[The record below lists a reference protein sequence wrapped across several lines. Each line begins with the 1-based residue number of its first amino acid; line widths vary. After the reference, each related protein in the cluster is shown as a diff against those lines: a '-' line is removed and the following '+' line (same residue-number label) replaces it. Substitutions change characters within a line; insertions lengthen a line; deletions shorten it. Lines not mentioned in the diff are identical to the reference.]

1 MIVHTVI
8 PLLVA
13 FFVCAIMGP
22 RVISILTKQKM
33 KQTVREEGVKAHL
46 KKSGTPTMGGIMI
59 LISLFLGSIF
69 YVFRYSEIVPILILT
84 LGFGIIGFID
94 DYLKAIKKHSDGL
107 KASQKMILQIIV
119 TAGFALYLTFA
130 TNISLEMLIP
140 FSDGRMIDIGWFA
153 YILMFLAVIGTV
165 NGTNFTDG
173 LDGLATSVTVVVAT
187 FFTFVSLFLPRFVCV
202 MYSPEVFVFG
212 ATSTEFANV
221 YPLTAAMVGALLGFL
236 LFNRYPAKI
245 FMGDTGSLALG
256 GFVIGTAYVLQMPL
270 FVLIIGFV
278 YVVEVL
284 SVMIQVVYFKKTAG
298 KRVFKMAP
306 IHHHFEL
313 DLEKL
318 SYTPVVSFP
327 KRGWSE
333 TRIVVVFTTI
343 TVLLCLI
350 AFMGVS

>member
-1 MIVHTVI
+1 MYNNIII
-8 PLLVA
+8 PLFVA
-13 FFVCAIMGP
+13 FFTCVIIGP
-22 RVISILTKQKM
+22 KVISILAKQKM
-33 KQTVREEGVKAHL
+33 KQTVREEGVEAHL

-59 LISLFLGSIF
+59 LISLFLGSVF
-69 YVFRYSEIVPILILT
+69 YVSRYSEIIPILILT

-119 TAGFALYLTFA
+119 TAGFAVYLTFA
-130 TNISLEMLIP
+130 TNISLEMIIP
-140 FSDGRMIDIGWFA
+140 FSGGRMIDMGWFA
-153 YILMFLAVIGTV
+153 YVVMFLAVIGTV

-173 LDGLATSVTVVVAT
+173 LDGLATSVTLIVAA
-187 FFTFVSLFLPRFVCV
+187 FFTYISLFFPVVCV
-202 MYSPEVFVFG
+202 MVSPEVFVFG
-212 ATSTEFANV
+212 STNMRFIYV

-236 LFNRYPAKI
+236 IFNSYPAKI

-256 GFVIGTAYVLQMPL
+256 GFVIGTAYVMQMPL
-270 FVLIIGFV
+270 FVLIVGLV

-284 SVMIQVVYFKKTAG
+284 SVMIQVVYFKKTGG
-298 KRVFKMAP
+298 KRVFKMTP

-313 DLEKL
+313 DSEKL
-318 SYTPVVSFP
+318 SYTPLVQFP

-333 TRIVVVFTTI
+333 TRIVTVFTTI

-350 AFMGVS
+350 ALMGV